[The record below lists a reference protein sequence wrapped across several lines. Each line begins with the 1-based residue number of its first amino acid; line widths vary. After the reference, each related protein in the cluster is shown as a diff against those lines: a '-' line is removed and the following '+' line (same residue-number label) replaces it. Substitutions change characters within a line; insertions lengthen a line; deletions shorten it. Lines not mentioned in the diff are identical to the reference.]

1 MFPSALM
8 MGERRSFIIPLKITS
23 RKRLLIKSMLLYVTG
38 SFPENQEGIAS
49 GAKVLLDV
57 MADQAGAE
65 HFLLLTT
72 NTPVITESI
81 DRNAAVRYE
90 LLNSWKVSRKN
101 INRIERILD
110 DYPITAVHMEYPGDL
125 YGKTFLASFFPLVVH
140 RYNRKK
146 NKNITFNVRLH
157 EFTRARF
164 LRKIAILPLLFF
176 SDRVYVPAQ
185 KDREVMG
192 KIAGKRVV
200 KTTIGTNI
208 KVVEGEKEKSD
219 KIRISWFGS
228 VYPGK
233 GIERMLRLWKAIKEG
248 DREDQFRFTIIGD
261 IGTEEGNH
269 FKEYHEQIW
278 ELIDDLNLRDTI
290 RVTGFVSDEEVSKE
304 IRNTDIATLLF
315 EDGLTLRRG
324 SFLAYLA
331 HGIPIVTT
339 MGDDEA
345 IALFSGAIGIR
356 MTKTD
361 DEAKSAVWYYSDLTD
376 EKKEEA
382 KHKNIELAKNFD
394 WKEIG
399 STFLKDYG
407 IL

>member
-1 MFPSALM
+1 
-8 MGERRSFIIPLKITS
+8 
-23 RKRLLIKSMLLYVTG
+23 MLLYVTG

-49 GAKVLLDV
+49 GAKVLLDAMV
-57 MADQAGAE
+57 NQAGE
-65 HFLLLTT
+65 ENFLLLTT
-72 NTPVITESI
+72 NTPIISDSI
-81 DRNAAVRYE
+81 DRNATTQYE
-90 LLNSWKVSRKN
+90 LLDNWKVSRKN
-101 INRIERILD
+101 IKKIHHILD
-110 DYPITAVHMEYPGDL
+110 QYPITAVHMEYPGDL

-140 RYNRKK
+140 RYSRKR
-146 NKNITFNVRLH
+146 NKNITFSVRLH
-157 EFTRARF
+157 EFTRSRF
-164 LRKIAILPLLFF
+164 LRKVAILPLLLF
-176 SDRVYVPAQ
+176 SDRIYVPAQ

-208 KVVEGEKEKSD
+208 KVVEGEAEKSD
-219 KIRISWFGS
+219 KIRVSWFGS

-233 GIERMLRLWKAIKEG
+233 GIERMLELWKTIKA
-248 DREDQFRFTIIGD
+248 EDKDNRFCFTIIGD

-269 FKEYHEQIW
+269 FKEYHEQVW
-278 ELIDDLNLRDTI
+278 KRIDDLNLRNAI

-345 IALFSGAIGIR
+345 SELFADAKGIK
-356 MTKTD
+356 MTD
-361 DEAKSAVWYYSDLTD
+361 SFDEAKESVYAFAKMPA
-376 EKKEEA
+376 EQKKEA
-382 KHKNIELAKNFD
+382 KEENTRLSKLFD
-394 WKEIG
+394 WKEIALG
-399 STFLKDYG
+399 FLRDYHV
-407 IL
+407 LE

>member
-1 MFPSALM
+1 
-8 MGERRSFIIPLKITS
+8 
-23 RKRLLIKSMLLYVTG
+23 MLLYVTG

-49 GAKVLLDV
+49 GAKVLLDAMV
-57 MADQAGAE
+57 DQAGE
-65 HFLLLTT
+65 GSFLLLTT
-72 NTPVITESI
+72 NTPIISDSI
-81 DRNAAVRYE
+81 DRNATTQYE
-90 LLNSWKVSRKN
+90 LLDNWKVSRKN
-101 INRIERILD
+101 IKKINHIMD
-110 DYPITAVHMEYPGDL
+110 QYPITVVHMEYPGDL

-140 RYNRKK
+140 RYNRKR

-164 LRKIAILPLLFF
+164 LRKVAILPLLLF
-176 SDRVYVPAQ
+176 SDRIYVPAQ

-192 KIAGKRVV
+192 KIAGKRVI

-208 KVVEGEKEKSD
+208 KVVEGEAEKSD

-233 GIERMLRLWKAIKEG
+233 GIEKMLELWKTIKA
-248 DREDQFRFTIIGD
+248 EDKDNRFCFTIIGD

-269 FKEYHEQIW
+269 FKEYHEQVW
-278 ELIDDLNLRDTI
+278 KQIDNLGLRDVI

-345 IALFSGAIGIR
+345 SELFADAKGIK
-356 MTKTD
+356 MTD
-361 DEAKSAVWYYSDLTD
+361 SFDEAKETVYAFTKMSA
-376 EKKEEA
+376 EQKKE
-382 KHKNIELAKNFD
+382 AKNENTRLSKLFD
-394 WKEIG
+394 WKEIALG
-399 STFLKDYG
+399 FLRDYHV
-407 IL
+407 LE

>member
-1 MFPSALM
+1 
-8 MGERRSFIIPLKITS
+8 
-23 RKRLLIKSMLLYVTG
+23 MLLYVTG

-49 GAKVLLDV
+49 GAKVLLDAMV
-57 MADQAGAE
+57 DQAGTE
-65 HFLLLTT
+65 NFLLLTT

-90 LLNSWKVSRKN
+90 LLDNWKVSRKN
-101 INRIERILD
+101 IRKVKEILD
-110 DYPITAVHMEYPGDL
+110 RYPVTAVHMEYPGDL

-146 NKNITFNVRLH
+146 KKNIPFNVRLH

-176 SDRVYVPAQ
+176 SDRIYVPAQ
-185 KDREVMG
+185 KDREAMG

-200 KTTIGTNI
+200 RTTIGTNI
-208 KVVEGEKEKSD
+208 RVAEGEAEPSD
-219 KIRISWFGS
+219 RIRISWFGS

-233 GIERMLRLWKAIKEG
+233 GIERMLELWKTIRDE
-248 DREDQFRFTIIGD
+248 DRENRFRFTVIGD

-269 FKEYHEQIW
+269 FREYHEQVW
-278 ELIDDLNLRDTI
+278 KRIDDLGLRDVI

-339 MGDDEA
+339 RGDDEA
-345 IALFSGAIGIR
+345 AAMFADAAGVT
-356 MTKTD
+356 MTQTD
-361 DEAKSAVWYYSDLTD
+361 
-376 EKKEEA
+376 EEA
-382 KHKNIELAKNFD
+382 KRAVLHYSERTDAQKEDAKQKNIALAKNFD
-394 WKEIG
+394 WKEIA